1 MSALELQ
8 CPECGHYGGH
18 EVEQTQRDPGN
29 LTCIPDN
36 NFPVFMPNYR
46 VRIKRCIKCHKQFG
60 SIEMPEMYFEAIV
73 SEINR
78 LSELEKTR
86 GEDKDKIQ
94 SLTNKLKQVAE
105 ISNNI

>member
-1 MSALELQ
+1 
-8 CPECGHYGGH
+8 
-18 EVEQTQRDPGN
+18 
-29 LTCIPDN
+29 
-36 NFPVFMPNYR
+36 
-46 VRIKRCIKCHKQFG
+46 
-60 SIEMPEMYFEAIV
+60 MPEMYFEAIV